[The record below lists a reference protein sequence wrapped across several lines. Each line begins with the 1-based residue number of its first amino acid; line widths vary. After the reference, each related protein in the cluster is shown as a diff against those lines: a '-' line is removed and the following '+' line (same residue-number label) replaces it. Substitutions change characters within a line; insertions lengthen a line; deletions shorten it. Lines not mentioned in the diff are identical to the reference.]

1 METTN
6 TSNNNNNVNNNINSE
21 KVETLYFLSNAII
34 IEDSSDTENE
44 NEEAEEGKKE
54 EPQVEE
60 KEENQNNKRRR
71 IFKVSEATQERFTE
85 QQPSNIN
92 AFALQPAPS
101 VPEESTQTTS
111 IEALEESLLVELQ
124 DLTDEDIELMM
135 AQTM

>member
-6 TSNNNNNVNNNINSE
+6 TSNNNDNVNNNINTE

-71 IFKVSEATQERFTE
+71 IFKVSEATPERFTE

-92 AFALQPAPS
+92 AFALQPVPS